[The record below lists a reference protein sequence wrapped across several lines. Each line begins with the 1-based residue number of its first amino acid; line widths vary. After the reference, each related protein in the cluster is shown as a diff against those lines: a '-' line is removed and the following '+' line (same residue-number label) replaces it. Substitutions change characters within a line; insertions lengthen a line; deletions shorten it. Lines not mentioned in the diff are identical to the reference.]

1 MADRFARDSHLRLHI
16 LDGEGHAP
24 GSLAAPDGDAGTARV
39 LRDPKAGAEARP
51 RTRLPPYT
59 ENLDDSSI
67 VVRRDDRMAVEEKI
81 REQLIQTDVGLKA
94 SPAKPH
100 RLKGPDQ
107 SVSYKA
113 IIAITAAVIVIA
125 FGFTALLPSMFTRSG
140 VDPTLTGTLPTPIH
154 PTPIEPFADREPVPV
169 PEQLPASAPPAP
181 VSNDSTSVAKT
192 APVLDKL
199 GNVPSAQ
206 QAGGPVRGAEVIV
219 SGAARAAASRTAL
232 TAAEQE
238 AVARGLK
245 ELEKTAAI
253 NAQPRPAPNRFA
265 LTEAEKASVE
275 RGLRELEKAA
285 KQAK

>member
-1 MADRFARDSHLRLHI
+1 
-16 LDGEGHAP
+16 
-24 GSLAAPDGDAGTARV
+24 
-39 LRDPKAGAEARP
+39 
-51 RTRLPPYT
+51 
-59 ENLDDSSI
+59 LDDSSI
-67 VVRRDDRMAVEEKI
+67 VVRRDDRIAVEEKI

-100 RLKGPDQ
+100 RLKDPDQ

-140 VDPTLTGTLPTPIH
+140 VDPTLTGTLPAPIH
-154 PTPIEPFADREPVPV
+154 PTQIEPFADLEPVPV
-169 PEQLPASAPPAP
+169 PEQLPAPAPPAP

-192 APVLDKL
+192 APALDKP

-206 QAGGPVRGAEVIV
+206 QAGGRVRGAEGIV
-219 SGAARAAASRTAL
+219 SGAAKGETANRTAL

>member
-1 MADRFARDSHLRLHI
+1 
-16 LDGEGHAP
+16 
-24 GSLAAPDGDAGTARV
+24 
-39 LRDPKAGAEARP
+39 
-51 RTRLPPYT
+51 
-59 ENLDDSSI
+59 LDDSSI
-67 VVRRDDRMAVEEKI
+67 VVRRDDRIAVEEKI

-100 RLKGPDQ
+100 RLKDPDQ

-154 PTPIEPFADREPVPV
+154 PTQIEPLADLEPVPV
-169 PEQLPASAPPAP
+169 PEQLPAPAPPAP

-192 APVLDKL
+192 EPVL
-199 GNVPSAQ
+199 GHVPSAQ
-206 QAGGPVRGAEVIV
+206 QAGGRVRGAEGIV
-219 SGAARAAASRTAL
+219 SGAAKGETANRTAL

-275 RGLRELEKAA
+275 RGLRELENAA